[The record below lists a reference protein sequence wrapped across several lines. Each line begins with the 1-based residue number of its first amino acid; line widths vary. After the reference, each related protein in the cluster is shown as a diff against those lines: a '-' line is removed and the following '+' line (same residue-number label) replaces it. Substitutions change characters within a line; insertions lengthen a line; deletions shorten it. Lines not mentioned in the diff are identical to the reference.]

1 MVKETI
7 HGKDYETLSHELY
20 DTMERESDLREQLKF
35 SEDEAKQSRRK
46 IIALEQENETLMMQ
60 IKKLTTV
67 VRGRIGSRKGMVLCA
82 LRTFENFYSSL
93 KQLIC
98 YEFS

>member
-1 MVKETI
+1 MSNLQFQSRLSPVVKDAI

-35 SEDEAKQSRRK
+35 SEEEAKQSRRK
-46 IIALEQENETLMMQ
+46 IIALENENETLMMQ

-67 VRGRIGSRKGMVLCA
+67 VRSRSGKKGTSVLVLVCF
-82 LRTFENFYSSL
+82 TFKN
-93 KQLIC
+93 
-98 YEFS
+98 